1 MPAHRATV
9 VADGADATLIA
20 ADAAH
25 LDRVLLLRPDLSELS
40 PATLASR
47 IAGSAGR
54 PLPVVVTPG
63 LADTTRITAGTA
75 AIPIRVVGVVRA
87 MPGTPEGAPALL
99 ADLTAFRR
107 AGAEGQVT
115 EWWLAADGND
125 STPAVTALARRDV
138 VDVAA
143 LTAGHRDDPTAAGLQ
158 GALLLGFAAALAFAV
173 LGFLVSAAVAA
184 RERRGEF
191 AVLGALGVSFRQ
203 TLGLLAAE
211 QSFVIGLSLA
221 GGVALAVAVSAAV
234 VPPMVTAG
242 YATAGGLPVL
252 LHVPWA
258 QVAALAAAVLAV
270 LLVIVAGLARSLH
283 RREPAAALRA
293 GEAS

>member
-1 MPAHRATV
+1 M
-9 VADGADATLIA
+9 
-20 ADAAH
+20 
-25 LDRVLLLRPDLSELS
+25 
-40 PATLASR
+40 
-47 IAGSAGR
+47 
-54 PLPVVVTPG
+54 VTPG

-75 AIPIRVVGVVRA
+75 AIPIRVVGVVTA
-87 MPGTPEGAPALL
+87 MPGTPEGTPALL
-99 ADLTAFRR
+99 ADLAALRGQGAQG
-107 AGAEGQVT
+107 AGWPVT

-125 STPAVTALARRDV
+125 TTPAATALARRDV
-138 VDVAA
+138 VDVAT
-143 LTAGHRDDPTAAGLQ
+143 LTAGYRDDPTAAGLQ

-173 LGFLVSAAVAA
+173 LGFLVNAAVSA

-242 YATAGGLPVL
+242 YATGGGLPVL
-252 LHVPWA
+252 LHVPWL
-258 QVAALAAAVLAV
+258 QVAALAVAVLAV

-283 RREPAAALRA
+283 RREPAAALRS